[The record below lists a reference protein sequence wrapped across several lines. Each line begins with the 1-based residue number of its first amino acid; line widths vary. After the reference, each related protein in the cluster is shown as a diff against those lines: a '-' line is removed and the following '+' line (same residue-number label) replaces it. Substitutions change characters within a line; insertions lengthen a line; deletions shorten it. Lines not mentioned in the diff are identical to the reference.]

1 MNTTKQLDMRHT
13 TKQPL
18 NNMFSGRPAGFFL
31 TKISVFMCK
40 DYSFFF
46 IMFLRLRIIIV
57 LLLIIITIKKSR
69 AGGARVSQPPCNRVP
84 EEWGRE
90 LGGEKK
96 MWARVL
102 LVPFHD
108 ATCAWLIKTES

>member
-1 MNTTKQLDMRHT
+1 MGGKGWSVCLCVCVSVCLCVST
-13 TKQPL
+13 
-18 NNMFSGRPAGFFL
+18 RPTRL
-31 TKISVFMCK
+31 YVVCK
-40 DYSFFF
+40 DHSFFF

-57 LLLIIITIKKSR
+57 LLLIIITIKKAAPGERGFRGRR
-69 AGGARVSQPPCNRVP
+69 AIVYRRG
-84 EEWGRE
+84 WGRG
-90 LGGEKK
+90 LGGEIK

>member
-1 MNTTKQLDMRHT
+1 MNGWHRMVCV
-13 TKQPL
+13 
-18 NNMFSGRPAGFFL
+18 
-31 TKISVFMCK
+31 SVCLCVCVSACLYKAYKALRCVQRLF
-40 DYSFFF
+40 FFF

-69 AGGARVSQPPCNRVP
+69 AGGARVSRPPCNRVP
-84 EEWGRE
+84 EEWGRG
-90 LGGEKK
+90 LGGERK

>member
-1 MNTTKQLDMRHT
+1 MGGTGWSVCLCVCVSVCLRVST
-13 TKQPL
+13 
-18 NNMFSGRPAGFFL
+18 RPTRL
-31 TKISVFMCK
+31 YVVCK

-46 IMFLRLRIIIV
+46 IIFLRLRIIIV

-69 AGGARVSQPPCNRVP
+69 AGVARVSRPPCNRVP
-84 EEWGRE
+84 EEWGRG
-90 LGGEKK
+90 LRGERKR
-96 MWARVL
+96 WARVL